1 MPYGEGKTMNSSS
14 FRGNSIKLPKGRNKG
29 QDMEQFAEYLKGL
42 DEQVGFAMS
51 ARGWGYLLEGE
62 GIITKAEIDR
72 VEGLVNECREVGLL
86 PIDFTADEAARQ
98 FEVVDVPCEDT
109 PVQFMKQYLEAVME
123 CQKWYEC
130 DWWDGEEYYIQMLVE
145 KIDLKSLFKPICE
158 EYHVAIATAKGWSSM
173 RQRAEYARRFK
184 EAEERGL
191 ICVLLYAGDH
201 DPDGLRIS
209 DFIFDNLR
217 SLQNINWKDGE
228 DGYDPSDL
236 IIDRFGLN
244 YDFIINNNLTWI
256 DNLITGSGKNLA
268 SPSHPNNKMAY
279 VQDYL
284 ANVGARKCEANA
296 LVKRPDSGRELCRRE
311 IEKYVGEDA
320 LSRFAAKR
328 QKVTEELKEF
338 RNRTGVSEIIEKT
351 VELIDSEE

>member
-1 MPYGEGKTMNSSS
+1 M
-14 FRGNSIKLPKGRNKG
+14 KLPKGRNKG
-29 QDMEQFAEYLKGL
+29 QDMERFAEYLKEL

-62 GIITKAEIDR
+62 GMITKAEIDR
-72 VEGLVNECREVGLL
+72 VEGLVNECRELGLL

-98 FEVVDVPCEDT
+98 FDVVDIPCKDT
-109 PVQFMKQYLEAVME
+109 PIQYMKQFLEATMN
-123 CQKWYEC
+123 CQDWYQC
-130 DWWDGEEYYIQMLVE
+130 DWWDGEKYYIQMLVE

-158 EYHVAIATAKGWSSM
+158 EYHIPISTSKGWSSM

-184 EAEERGL
+184 EAEELGL
-191 ICVLLYAGDH
+191 TCVLLYCGDY

-209 DFIFDNLR
+209 DFIRSNLD
-217 SLQNINWKDGE
+217 SLINMEWKDGE
-228 DGYDPSDL
+228 DGYDPENL

-268 SPSHPNNKMAY
+268 SPAHPNNKMTY

-284 ANVGARKCEANA
+284 VKVGARKCEANA

-311 IEKYVGEDA
+311 IEKYIGPGA
-320 LSRFAAKR
+320 LKRF
-328 QKVTEELKEF
+328 ELKRKEVADELTEF
-338 RNRTGVSEIIEKT
+338 RDRTGISTTVEKT
-351 VELIDSEE
+351 IELIDSEE